1 MTQATQKWI
10 NQPKQVRSQETQD
23 TLMNAALMLFK
34 ERGFEVVTV
43 GDIALQAGVSPATIY
58 RRFSDKEGL
67 LQAVHEYFTQ
77 QALDLMAKVEKSN
90 VLDDLTLTE
99 LLRSVMTIIHN
110 FVEGNQRLLQAS
122 YSKALS
128 DERFADRFVAVRKK
142 VFATLRKHFLKRRKE
157 IGHPN
162 PELALDFALRMTMG
176 ALTYRIESVNLEVA
190 LEPLT
195 DEQFS
200 LELMRA
206 FLNYLEVPYKTLE
219 APNLAPQGR
228 EN

>member
-1 MTQATQKWI
+1 MKQASKKWI
-10 NQPKQVRSQETQD
+10 NPPKQVRSRETQL
-23 TLMNAALMLFK
+23 TLMNASLMLFR
-34 ERGFEVVTV
+34 EHGFDTVTV
-43 GDIALQAGVSPATIY
+43 SDIALQAGVSPATIY

-67 LQAVHEYFTQ
+67 LHAVHEYFTQ
-77 QALDLMAKVEKSN
+77 QALDLMAEVEKSN
-90 VLDDLTLTE
+90 MLNDLTLPE
-99 LLRSVMTIIHN
+99 LLGSVMTIINN
-110 FVEGNQRLLQAS
+110 FVKGNQRILQAS

-142 VFATLRKHFLKRRKE
+142 VFKTLRKHFLKRREE

-195 DEQFS
+195 DEQFA

-206 FLNYLEVPYKTLE
+206 FLSYLGVAYKTLE
-219 APNLAPQGR
+219 VPNL
-228 EN
+228 ES